1 MKAHDAS
8 RAAAT
13 APRAAAA
20 SHDDGPSSPAAE
32 QTAAPGPWSGQP
44 LQRRQQARLAQLKAP
59 AGGPGGGGAPI
70 QRKGRIDLDKVPEG
84 QREGVRLEIEKLKKA
99 KRDDK
104 DQRALTWLQQTN
116 GTTDQS
122 YNDDMA
128 GIRKR
133 YEEGIQG
140 LGKNLPKEAYVH
152 GDAYYGEQ
160 VDKTGVY
167 KRGDN
172 KKEYVKDSRG
182 TFIPRYIRRELNRND
197 PKTGDLK
204 PTGISTYG
212 ELSSEKNMDT
222 TGLEGTAGI
231 SWPHREFMQQSGGGG
246 GNQFAFS
253 HTSTQRPILS
263 NSHTSFGEHDNGAIL
278 TDLSK
283 LDPGSFLAQWQ
294 LDPVT
299 GHKVPLAPGVHSALG
314 FKELDR
320 GPTKPKLPGTTPE
333 VRDEVVR
340 RSGYRNME
348 VVSATV
354 PEGAIAKRWDGID
367 GTRDTYVK
375 SGGTSNRGK
384 QMVEERRKLE
394 K

>member
-20 SHDDGPSSPAAE
+20 SHDDGSGSPAAAKA
-32 QTAAPGPWSGQP
+32 AAPGPWAGQP
-44 LQRRQQARLAQLKAP
+44 LQRRQQAQLAQLAQLKAP
-59 AGGPGGGGAPI
+59 AGGGGPI

-84 QREGVRLEIEKLKKA
+84 QREGVRLEIEKLKEA
-99 KRDDK
+99 KRKEKDD
-104 DQRALTWLQQTN
+104 RALTWLQQTDDS
-116 GTTDQS
+116 TDQS

-152 GDAYYGEQ
+152 GDDYYGEQ
-160 VDKTGVY
+160 LGETGVY

-197 PKTGDLK
+197 PKTGDLN
-204 PTGISTYG
+204 PTGISTYQG
-212 ELSSEKNMDT
+212 LSDSKNMET
-222 TGLEGTAGI
+222 AGLDGTAAI

-253 HTSTQRPILS
+253 HTATQRPILS
-263 NSHTSFGEHDNGAIL
+263 NAHTSFGEHDNGAIL

-283 LDPGSFLAQWQ
+283 LDPGSFLAQWR
-294 LDPVT
+294 LDPTT
-299 GHKVPLAPGVHSALG
+299 GHKVPLAPGVHAALG
-314 FKELDR
+314 FKEKDL
-320 GPTKPKLPGTTPE
+320 GKKGIKPAVSPE
-333 VRDEVVR
+333 ERDEVVR

-384 QMVEERRKLE
+384 QMVEERRQRE

>member
-20 SHDDGPSSPAAE
+20 SHDDSPSSPAAV
-32 QTAAPGPWSGQP
+32 QAAAPGPWSGQP
-44 LQRRQQARLAQLKAP
+44 LQRRQHAQLAQLKAP
-59 AGGPGGGGAPI
+59 AGGGTAI

-104 DQRALTWLQQTN
+104 DKRALTWLQQTDDS
-116 GTTDQS
+116 TDQS

-140 LGKNLPKEAYVH
+140 LGKDLPKEAYVH

-197 PKTGDLK
+197 PKTGDLN
-204 PTGISTYG
+204 PTGINTYQG
-212 ELSSEKNMDT
+212 LSDIKNMDT
-222 TGLEGTAGI
+222 SALQGTAGI

-314 FKELDR
+314 FKEKDL
-320 GPTKPKLPGTTPE
+320 GKKGIKPAVSPE
-333 VRDEVVR
+333 ERDEVVR

-375 SGGTSNRGK
+375 SGGTSKRGK
-384 QMVEERRKLE
+384 QMVEERQRLE